1 MAPKK
6 PNAFLKS
13 NLFVNTW
20 SIWCI
25 LPWLNFSQEATLR
38 KVWLIVSP
46 TKYILYP
53 AIFNHPTVILLAI
66 VYIANSS
73 HPDKYLHIKSS
84 PDLSDVTP
92 NMFHNRVCC
101 TCKCIEIV
109 IHICLIQKALIRTQ
123 TNFYLGGTNSNVE
136 DFEVSWRGRM
146 KKAVMWHKCL
156 PYWCLSAPAPPLL
169 PYVANTHTT
178 TALYKLPQQKKSRG
192 GRGGGLNLSLGHI
205 KRVKRPPTKDY
216 NMKTQSRHITQSTE

>member
-1 MAPKK
+1 MAPCLLPTERVWHVEKEYAWLDWICFWRILSLAAEFNIMSRSGKSVFIKLSFGNSLLKFNKPRIMPPKK

-53 AIFNHPTVILLAI
+53 AIFNHPTVILLAT

-109 IHICLIQKALIRTQ
+109 IHICLIQKTLIRTKKCS
-123 TNFYLGGTNSNVE
+123 LLS
-136 DFEVSWRGRM
+136 GR
-146 KKAVMWHKCL
+146 KK
-156 PYWCLSAPAPPLL
+156 
-169 PYVANTHTT
+169 
-178 TALYKLPQQKKSRG
+178 
-192 GRGGGLNLSLGHI
+192 
-205 KRVKRPPTKDY
+205 
-216 NMKTQSRHITQSTE
+216 